1 MKSPRF
7 PGLNSSSMV
16 EFSSSLVRL
25 AKANFKNPFL
35 VAKVWRQG
43 RDGGLGHSPF
53 GCKSLEQSNRCASHF
68 WSLHK
73 SSETKGET
81 GVWWK
86 ERDRE
91 WKKAADMQSTDLCVL
106 PILMKP
112 WRTPKSEDTI
122 NEYCYEHF
130 KGDFECTLAEGKGR
144 RHCWIAS
151 LSEVSWAMEQQS
163 QANCQKETSSSYLE
177 SSRIMIA
184 KKAIAQGELLF
195 QELFGM
201 PKRCHNNSQ
210 QFGSLWSLVVHAR
223 YVRHVHN
230 IHTYHT
236 WTSLWVRCDSV
247 IALDAWIDNC

>member
-1 MKSPRF
+1 M
-7 PGLNSSSMV
+7 PGLLKSHHEKST
-16 EFSSSLVRL
+16 FSRTKLIIHGRILILFRAWPRRTEVPVFGGESLT
-25 AKANFKNPFL
+25 AGPG
-35 VAKVWRQG
+35 WRIG
-43 RDGGLGHSPF
+43 TSPLWLQII
-53 GCKSLEQSNRCASHF
+53 GTEQSLCLPF
-68 WSLHK
+68 WSLHHCGGK
-73 SSETKGET
+73 RGTGSE
-81 GVWWK
+81 
-86 ERDRE
+86 
-91 WKKAADMQSTDLCVL
+91 KKAADMQSTDLCVL

-112 WRTPKSEDTI
+112 LRTPKSEDTI